1 MKKQESPGFSR
12 GEHVNTT
19 CPHCQRPAHDG
30 LLCHACMRQA
40 RSDLTNLP
48 WLYLEVRRTAVGLAR
63 LTESGPGKS
72 AEKPLPVNL
81 HASKVAD
88 RIHVQRLGKRAATI
102 TPKSHSMTDAVAKNP
117 EIRKVMEA
125 MTPLGRMGQA
135 EEIAGAVLWLCS
147 DAASFIT
154 GHPLVIDGGATVS

>member
-1 MKKQESPGFSR
+1 MAMNAAYVASKHG
-12 GEHVNTT
+12 V
-19 CPHCQRPAHDG
+19 
-30 LLCHACMRQA
+30 L
-40 RSDLTNLP
+40 
-48 WLYLEVRRTAVGLAR
+48 GLAR
-63 LTESGPGKS
+63 AAAMEAAPHNVRVNCVIPGFI
-72 AEKPLPVNL
+72 E
-81 HASKVAD
+81 
-88 RIHVQRLGKRAATI
+88 
-102 TPKSHSMTDAVAKNP
+102 TPMTDAVAKNP